1 MKDRVLVDSSVWI
14 AATRLG
20 GDPKIAAELG
30 ELLFSRWAAMTEPVW
45 VELFH
50 GIKGKRE
57 EARLAE
63 SKQACTWLAFD
74 GACWVEAAAIAR
86 ACLRAGVNV
95 PFGDMLVSACARRHD
110 VELLE
115 RDRHFAMIDKA
126 MGK

>member
-1 MKDRVLVDSSVWI
+1 MKGRVLVDSSVWI

-20 GDPKIAAELG
+20 GDPQIAAELG
-30 ELLFSRWAAMTEPVW
+30 ELLLSGRAAMTEPVW
-45 VELFH
+45 IELFQ

-63 SKQACTWLAFD
+63 SKNACTWLAFD
-74 GACWVEAAAIAR
+74 EVCWTEAAATAR

-95 PFGDMLVSACARRHD
+95 PLGDVLVFACARRHG

-115 RDRHFAMIDKA
+115 RDRHFEMIRNAVKS
-126 MGK
+126 

>member
-20 GDPKIAAELG
+20 GNPKIATELG
-30 ELLFSRWAAMTEPVW
+30 ELLFSGRAAMTEPVW
-45 VELFH
+45 IELFQ

-57 EARLAE
+57 EARLEE
-63 SKQACTWLAFD
+63 SKKACAWLAFD
-74 GACWVEAAAIAR
+74 EACWTEAAATAR

-95 PFGDMLVSACARRHD
+95 PLGDVLVFACAKRHG

-115 RDRHFAMIDKA
+115 RDRHFAMIRKA
-126 MGK
+126 V